1 MKLVTER
8 ELRNRFEPAFSRFL
22 TEVQGSIRRRINNP
36 TAKMRPDLVMETEIR
51 GKRKNLVFEF
61 RSIGQPRYTRE
72 AVAQVKAFAS
82 AIPNSYAVVV
92 APYILDQSA
101 RIMQSEGVGFFDLAG
116 NCLLDFDG
124 VFVRSQGNPN
134 PDPTT
139 RELKSL
145 FQPRASRVLRFL
157 LTPALV
163 HDSRLRPDGGKKPPI
178 LLQPPGDRKWTVEE
192 LAELAEVSLGWAS
205 AVKRKLLDFEYVREE
220 DHRLVLTK
228 PGELLDEW
236 ARNYDPGIHHRTGL
250 YVPNQAISLVQD
262 QLARC
267 RASEEFA
274 KHIEHDFKLN
284 FADLY
289 DPVTRLYYFPYAF
302 TSFSGAGYVGSFV
315 RYASA
320 TAFFSGPIEEVK
332 RELSAKEVPSGANL
346 NLLVPYDN
354 GVYFCSRQIRA
365 AYVVNAVQLY
375 LDLITDKG
383 RGEEAAQAI
392 RDLELKY

>member
-1 MKLVTER
+1 M
-8 ELRNRFEPAFSRFL
+8 
-22 TEVQGSIRRRINNP
+22 
-36 TAKMRPDLVMETEIR
+36 
-51 GKRKNLVFEF
+51 
-61 RSIGQPRYTRE
+61 
-72 AVAQVKAFAS
+72 
-82 AIPNSYAVVV
+82 
-92 APYILDQSA
+92 
-101 RIMQSEGVGFFDLAG
+101 
-116 NCLLDFDG
+116 
-124 VFVRSQGNPN
+124 
-134 PDPTT
+134 
-139 RELKSL
+139 
-145 FQPRASRVLRFL
+145 
-157 LTPALV
+157 
-163 HDSRLRPDGGKKPPI
+163 
-178 LLQPPGDRKWTVEE
+178 
-192 LAELAEVSLGWAS
+192 
-205 AVKRKLLDFEYVREE
+205 
-220 DHRLVLTK
+220 
-228 PGELLDEW
+228 
-236 ARNYDPGIHHRTGL
+236 
-250 YVPNQAISLVQD
+250 PNQALSLVQD

>member
-1 MKLVTER
+1 VKLVTER

-22 TEVQGSIRRRINNP
+22 TEVQGSIRRRINTP

-51 GKRKNLVFEF
+51 GERKILVFEF
-61 RSIGQPRYTRE
+61 KSIGQPRYTRQ
-72 AVAQVKAFAS
+72 AVAQVKAYAS
-82 AIPNSYAVVV
+82 AIPNSYAVIV

-124 VFVRSQGNPN
+124 VFIRSQGYPN

-163 HDSRLRPDGGKKPPI
+163 HDSLLKPGVGEQPPI
-178 LLQPPGDRKWTVEE
+178 LLKPPGDRKWTVEE

-220 DHRLVLTK
+220 DRRLVLTK

-236 ARNYDPGIHHRTGL
+236 ARNYDPGIHHRIGL
-250 YVPNQAISLVQD
+250 YVPNPLLSVVEGE
-262 QLARC
+262 LAREH
-267 RASEEFA
+267 AKVEFA
-274 KHIEHDFKLN
+274 ESIKNELKLSAA
-284 FADLY
+284 FS
-289 DPVTRLYYFPYAF
+289 DPVTGRDFPYVL
-302 TSFSGAGYVGSFV
+302 TSFSGASYMAPFV
-315 RYASA
+315 RFVSV
-320 TAFFSGPIEEVK
+320 TAFFSGPIEKIK
-332 RELSAKEVPSGANL
+332 REYSAKEVPSGANL
-346 NLLVPYDN
+346 NLLVPHDD
-354 GVYFCSRQIRA
+354 GVYFCLRQIRGD
-365 AYVVNAVQLY
+365 YVVNPVQLY

>member
-1 MKLVTER
+1 VKLVTER

-72 AVAQVKAFAS
+72 AVAEVKAFAS
-82 AIPNSYAVVV
+82 AIPNSYAVIV

-124 VFVRSQGNPN
+124 VFIRSQGNAN

-139 RELKSL
+139 RGLKSL
-145 FQPRASRVLRFL
+145 FEPRASRVLRFL

-163 HDSRLRPDGGKKPPI
+163 HDSLLKPGVGTKPPI
-178 LLQPPGDRKWTVEE
+178 LLQPPEDRAWTVEE
-192 LAELAEVSLGWAS
+192 LAKLAEVSLGWAS

-220 DHRLVLTK
+220 RRRLVLTK

-236 ARNYDPGIHHRTGL
+236 ARNYDPGIHHRIGL
-250 YVPNQAISLVQD
+250 YVLSQALSVVED
-262 QLARC
+262 QLARYHV
-267 RASEEFA
+267 STEFA
-274 KHIEHDFKLN
+274 KGIENDLKLS
-284 FADLY
+284 AVLS
-289 DPVTRLYYFPYAF
+289 DPVTGSDFPFAF
-302 TSFSGAGYVGSFV
+302 TSFSGAGYMGSSV
-315 RYASA
+315 RYDSV
-320 TAFFSGPIEEVK
+320 TTFFSGPIEEIK
-332 RELSAKEVPSGANL
+332 REFSAMEVPTGANL
-346 NLLVPYDN
+346 NILVPHDD
-354 GVYFCSRQIRA
+354 GVYFCLRQIRA
-365 AYVVNAVQLY
+365 AYVVNPVQLY
-375 LDLITDKG
+375 LDLFTDKG

-392 RDLELKY
+392 RELELKY

>member
-1 MKLVTER
+1 VKLVTER
-8 ELRNRFEPAFSRFL
+8 ELRNRFEPAFSRL
-22 TEVQGSIRRRINNP
+22 LAEVQGSIRRRINNP
-36 TAKMRPDLVMETEIR
+36 TAKMHPDLVMETEIR

-124 VFVRSQGNPN
+124 VFIRSQGSPN

-145 FQPRASRVLRFL
+145 FEPRASRLLRFL

-163 HDSRLRPDGGKKPPI
+163 HDSLLKPGVGTKPPI

-192 LAELAEVSLGWAS
+192 LAKLAEVSLGWAS

-220 DHRLVLTK
+220 RRRLVLAK

-250 YVPNQAISLVQD
+250 YVPNQVLSVVED
-262 QLARC
+262 QLARYHT
-267 RASEEFA
+267 SEEFA
-274 KHIEHDFKLN
+274 KYIEDDFKLN
-284 FADLY
+284 FAVLR
-289 DPVTRLYYFPYAF
+289 DPVTGRYYFPYAF
-302 TSFSGAGYVGSFV
+302 TSFVGAGYVGSFV
-315 RYASA
+315 RYDSV
-320 TAFFSGPIEEVK
+320 TAFFSGPIEEIK
-332 RELSAKEVPSGANL
+332 REFSAKEVPSGANL
-346 NLLVPYDN
+346 NLLVPHDD
-354 GVYFCSRQIRA
+354 GVYFCSRQIRGA
-365 AYVVNAVQLY
+365 HVVNPVQLY

>member
-22 TEVQGSIRRRINNP
+22 AGAQGSIRRRISNP

-61 RSIGQPRYTRE
+61 RSVGQPRYTRE
-72 AVAQVKAFAS
+72 AVAQVKAYAS
-82 AIPNSYAVVV
+82 AIPNSYAVIV

-124 VFVRSQGNPN
+124 VFIRSQGNPN

-145 FQPRASRVLRFL
+145 FQPRASRLLRFL

-163 HDSRLRPDGGKKPPI
+163 HDSLLKPGVGTKPPI

-205 AVKRKLLDFEYVREE
+205 AVKRKLLDFEYAREE
-220 DHRLVLTK
+220 DRRLVLTK

-236 ARNYDPGIHHRTGL
+236 ARNYDPGMHHRTGL
-250 YVPNQAISLVQD
+250 YVPNQVLSVVED
-262 QLARC
+262 ELARYHI
-267 RASEEFA
+267 SPEFA
-274 KHIEHDFKLN
+274 KSIENDLKLSAV
-284 FADLY
+284 FF
-289 DPVTRLYYFPYAF
+289 DPVTGRDFPFAF
-302 TSFSGAGYVGSFV
+302 TSFSGAGYVGPFV
-315 RYASA
+315 RYVSV

-332 RELSAKEVPSGANL
+332 REFSAKEVPSGANL
-346 NLLVPYDN
+346 NILVPHDD
-354 GVYFCSRQIRA
+354 GVYFCLRRIRGA
-365 AYVVNAVQLY
+365 DVVNPVQLY

-392 RDLELKY
+392 RELELKY